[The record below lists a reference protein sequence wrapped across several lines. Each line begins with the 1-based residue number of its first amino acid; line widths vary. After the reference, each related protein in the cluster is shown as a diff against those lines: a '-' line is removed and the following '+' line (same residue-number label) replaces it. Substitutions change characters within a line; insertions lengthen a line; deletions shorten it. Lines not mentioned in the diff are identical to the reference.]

1 MNIDQYAMYD
11 ILSYVD
17 NDTLFVLNVVN
28 KQYRT
33 YLSKRIFGSDEI
45 FSYSKYLREKD
56 MKHICQANSVK
67 LLEYVRPRFHFRV
80 FFNVCRYCDTDIV
93 KAIIKKKRFRNWNPG
108 LYGACRRGDME
119 TVQLM
124 ISKGAN
130 GWEDAFIRAC
140 IGGNLEIVKLM
151 MSKDVSEFAEKWLFG
166 FEKAC
171 KKGHFEIVQLLI
183 EKGFNDLYMGLRMAC
198 EKGHIKIVQLLLS
211 ITKKDITFG
220 NGLFD
225 SCKNGHLEITRLLI
239 NNGANKC
246 YYCGKSMEEHLKRK

>member
-1 MNIDQYAMYD
+1 MNTNQYTIRD
-11 ILSYVD
+11 ILSYID
-17 NDTLFVLNVVN
+17 NDTLFILNVVS

-45 FSYSKYLREKD
+45 FSYSKYLLEKD
-56 MKHICQANSVK
+56 MKHICMANSLK
-67 LLEYVRPRFHFRV
+67 LLKYVRPRFNFGV
-80 FFNVCRYCDTDIV
+80 FFNICRYCDTDIV

-119 TVQLM
+119 TVKLM

-130 GWEDAFIRAC
+130 DYYEAFIRAC
-140 IGGNLEIVKLM
+140 IGGNVEIVKLM
-151 MSKDVSEFAEKWLFG
+151 MSKDVSEFAERWRFG

-183 EKGFNDLYMGLRMAC
+183 EKGFDDFYMGFKLAC
-198 EKGHIKIVQLLLS
+198 EKGHIKIAQLLLS
-211 ITKKDITFG
+211 TTKKEISISS
-220 NGLFD
+220 LFD

-239 NNGANKC
+239 NNGAKIC